1 VWWRY
6 DRDVDV
12 DGGMLW
18 LCLCLCEGIHY
29 YWMGASSVAG
39 EVSKREKRYG
49 GQGIEGS
56 EVNSCEWTR

>member
-18 LCLCLCEGIHY
+18 LYLCLCLCEGIHY
-29 YWMGASSVAG
+29 HWMGASSMAG
-39 EVSKREKRYG
+39 EVSERERRDM
-49 GQGIEGS
+49 EGK
-56 EVNSCEWTR
+56 V